1 MPDHV
6 VATGNPGKTVMV
18 IGDSFT
24 DFYFTRML
32 SEHVER
38 VVWIH
43 HHQCGFDWR
52 LIDKFHPDEVWWAP
66 TERFLICDPGA
77 RPIHFPDPA
86 ISSRAGG

>member
-1 MPDHV
+1 
-6 VATGNPGKTVMV
+6 MV

-52 LIDKFHPDEVWWAP
+52 LIDKFHPDDVWWAP